1 MAEPTGRPETAV
13 RVVSARGVLAPVRR
27 GDAAATASRR
37 ETSEKAPR
45 TRPNARGAVAR
56 EERLAGLD
64 VAGEGREGRE
74 ERAGGERRGSN
85 LLVGLKLDRRG
96 LLRLRREGDGR
107 GGEESDGE
115 LHGYMCLRETAGSAV
130 ARGDGVSMTEND
142 VAPSARAE
150 PILGAAFEPRAAS
163 GRLGDA
169 SAAWRPRGAARGGVL
184 RPSGRQRSDC
194 FYTARWRRGSGCAA
208 PRV

>member
-56 EERLAGLD
+56 EQRLAGLD

-74 ERAGGERRGSN
+74 ERAGGERRGGD

-96 LLRLRREGDGR
+96 LLRLGREGDGR
-107 GGEESDGE
+107 GGEERDGE
-115 LHGYMCLRETAGSAV
+115 LHGYMCLRGTVGSAATCGDGV
-130 ARGDGVSMTEND
+130 LAGQGRHPGVRTTEAARGDGVLAGRGRHPGVRTTEND

-150 PILGAAFEPRAAS
+150 PILGASLDRAQQ
-163 GRLGDA
+163 RDA
-169 SAAWRPRGAARGGVL
+169 WATV
-184 RPSGRQRSDC
+184 
-194 FYTARWRRGSGCAA
+194 
-208 PRV
+208 